1 MINNNVHAGIRIL
14 QTILLKVCLI
24 LGVKV
29 HPGVTF
35 TGLVAPSDELD
46 SGWSAAIS
54 PTSSPLSSKCYDI
67 ILAADGKKNS
77 LPGFHSKEFRA
88 KLALAITCN
97 FVRHRTRAEA
107 VIPELGGLS
116 FVFGQQFFKDM
127 SKEMGIDLENIVYFK
142 DEMHYFV
149 MTAKKQS
156 LLKRGVL
163 REVRVIPC
171 S

>member
-1 MINNNVHAGIRIL
+1 MLHYIAGIRIL
-14 QTILLKVCLI
+14 QTILLKICLI

-35 TGLVAPSDELD
+35 IDLIEPSDETN
-46 SGWSAAIS
+46 SGWSVDVS
-54 PTSSPLSSKCYDI
+54 PASSPLSSKHYDI

-97 FVRHRTRAEA
+97 FVRHHTRAEA

-127 SKEMGIDLENIVYFK
+127 SKELEIDLENIVYFK

-163 REVRVIPC
+163 KEVRSIGI
-171 S
+171 